1 MIVFDASGS
10 MSGNMVQGLFS
21 AVTRID
27 EVRKALA
34 QVLPAATKFRKVGL
48 ITYGPGP
55 YAQCNVELNFPP
67 IPNAAERIMRVV
79 NALNP
84 AGKTPLVDGVMA
96 AAKVLQQ
103 QSERGVIVLLTDGEE
118 TCGGAPCALGKV
130 IKADGRLTVHV
141 IGYQL
146 RGFSWTGAQSILDV
160 ECLAEETGGLYI
172 TANNRQDLIKAFEK
186 TLGCPMMSSVGACR
200 ARRGF
205 ARSRRLH
212 RLAARIARALS
223 KTEPPIRGRRR
234 GMARRKAQTYGVR
247 DPCGARRAPFGA
259 PHAFK
264 QRSGSACYLR
274 ACGISGTGHRY
285 RVLPRGTREAG
296 SATRPSASSW
306 QGLVVVPGGAPR
318 RPSASC
324 CEKSPRA
331 PHPVPRSRH
340 LMSRAP
346 Q

>member
-1 MIVFDASGS
+1 MNMLSRWARPIAFALIAILAGPKAARGADETLPPCTEDVMIVFDASGS

-67 IPNAAERIMRVV
+67 IPNAAERIMSVV

-172 TANNRQDLIKAFEK
+172 TANNRQELVQAFEK
-186 TLGCPMMSSVGACR
+186 TLGCPMMSAVGAV
-200 ARRGF
+200 
-205 ARSRRLH
+205 SR
-212 RLAARIARALS
+212 
-223 KTEPPIRGRRR
+223 
-234 GMARRKAQTYGVR
+234 
-247 DPCGARRAPFGA
+247 
-259 PHAFK
+259 
-264 QRSGSACYLR
+264 
-274 ACGISGTGHRY
+274 
-285 RVLPRGTREAG
+285 
-296 SATRPSASSW
+296 
-306 QGLVVVPGGAPR
+306 
-318 RPSASC
+318 
-324 CEKSPRA
+324 
-331 PHPVPRSRH
+331 
-340 LMSRAP
+340 
-346 Q
+346 